1 MSEITYDDIKR
12 LFSKDD
18 LLKYNTLCEKFVEL
32 TDDKNN
38 MELWDMVQQHPSE
51 LRAILDEIHI
61 LREKYDFLKGE
72 MFFKVWR
79 LDPKTNQY
87 EEICW

>member
-51 LRAILDEIHI
+51 LRAILDEIHA

-72 MFFKVWR
+72 MLFKVWR

>member
-18 LLKYNTLCEKFVEL
+18 LSKYDSLCTEFVKL

-38 MELWDMVQQHPSE
+38 IELWDMVQYPSK
-51 LRAILDEIHI
+51 LRGVLDEIHT
-61 LREKYDFLKGE
+61 LREKYDFLKGSV
-72 MFFKVWR
+72 FFKVWT
-79 LDPKTNQY
+79 LGPDKLYQ
-87 EEICW
+87 EIRW